1 MTLHD
6 DLKNLWDVMPVEARP
21 EDYISI
27 ASVGGWI
34 TDGDGTLMGVSDD
47 PLSALLCH
55 AAMEWLIAEGYY
67 VGTEYNRPYGDTPKW
82 YAHFEKIA
90 SPTRHETVMADSLPA
105 ALAAAVKAVK
115 EWRAE

>member
-6 DLKNLWDVMPVEARP
+6 DLKNLWDVLP
-21 EDYISI
+21 EGIRLMMRRN
-27 ASVGGWI
+27 
-34 TDGDGTLMGVSDD
+34 TDGTYATWDGGGTCQLS
-47 PLSALLCH
+47 LESASALLCH